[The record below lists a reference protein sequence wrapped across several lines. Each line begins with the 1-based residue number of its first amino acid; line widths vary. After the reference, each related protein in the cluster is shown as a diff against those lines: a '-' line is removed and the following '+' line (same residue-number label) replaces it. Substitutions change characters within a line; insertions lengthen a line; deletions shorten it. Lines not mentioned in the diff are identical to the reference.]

1 MEENYPNT
9 RTRNI
14 KKLVMSRDSFQRLV
28 KENEPLNKNL
38 GKLHENYYNNIKII
52 FDSDE
57 KKTQVMSFIEKLRFK
72 NRLRQ
77 RSVSPLLLK
86 YDKYGISEKS
96 YTKDIRTLK
105 AEKSTDSLKCKNKYY
120 SHKLRKNYEK
130 VQNELSENY
139 SLYNLIEKDNENSD
153 ENNLIDKNIIISE
166 TNSFDNNINEK
177 NIENEKETKNS
188 DENIAINDNK
198 SNNQLIEGEKKITN
212 DKNNKEKKL
221 KNNNKKNKEYDII
234 PNIESKKKKDN
245 LQITYTR
252 INISTLKK
260 KNNDNKNRK
269 LLKEK
274 FFFTIKPKLL
284 TFKKKKII
292 HPKKNELQKD
302 SMNFS
307 IKSKNKK
314 DNFTGLKLIQYEE
327 GKIKKEILLNESIE
341 RINKKLEEEKIK
353 IDNIQLKFNII
364 NEYTKEIDQ
373 TVNFNIISNIIREKV
388 KLNLVNKGMNT
399 LRDKRK
405 FKEIGINVSYNPITS
420 NSGNNTEINLVN
432 WDKLFQKNNLFD
444 KNVNKSEKNI
454 YFHKS
459 NSNVLK
465 NIKRIKNDKKNIIN
479 LKNSV
484 KLENKKI
491 QESLDN
497 SYLKEN
503 LSFLDN

>member
-1 MEENYPNT
+1 
-9 RTRNI
+9 
-14 KKLVMSRDSFQRLV
+14 
-28 KENEPLNKNL
+28 
-38 GKLHENYYNNIKII
+38 
-52 FDSDE
+52 
-57 KKTQVMSFIEKLRFK
+57 
-72 NRLRQ
+72 
-77 RSVSPLLLK
+77 
-86 YDKYGISEKS
+86 
-96 YTKDIRTLK
+96 
-105 AEKSTDSLKCKNKYY
+105 
-120 SHKLRKNYEK
+120 
-130 VQNELSENY
+130 
-139 SLYNLIEKDNENSD
+139 
-153 ENNLIDKNIIISE
+153 
-166 TNSFDNNINEK
+166 
-177 NIENEKETKNS
+177 
-188 DENIAINDNK
+188 
-198 SNNQLIEGEKKITN
+198 
-212 DKNNKEKKL
+212 
-221 KNNNKKNKEYDII
+221 
-234 PNIESKKKKDN
+234 
-245 LQITYTR
+245 
-252 INISTLKK
+252 
-260 KNNDNKNRK
+260 
-269 LLKEK
+269 
-274 FFFTIKPKLL
+274 
-284 TFKKKKII
+284 
-292 HPKKNELQKD
+292 
-302 SMNFS
+302 MNFS

-373 TVNFNIISNIIREKV
+373 TVNFNIISNRIREKV

-405 FKEIGINVSYNPITS
+405 FKEIGINISYNPITS
-420 NSGNNTEINLVN
+420 NAGNNTEINLIN

-484 KLENKKI
+484 KLENKKV